1 MREPWGKPDL
11 PTGDS
16 HHLIY
21 HSADVAAVV
30 HELLLL
36 PSFRSHLEAAA
47 GVRVDD
53 DGIACLAALAFLHD
67 VGKLAPAFQ
76 AKGWPAGHGIT
87 PRDHLRCGW
96 RWLKR
101 EEPDNG
107 LDGNAVHIVRWPGI
121 QEWFKV
127 LFAHHGQPIAEPR
140 ESWATAAFNDPID
153 YSWKASEP
161 QIGRAMSAWFPE
173 SAAAAPPEPVP
184 RLAHHSAGLLAL
196 ADWIG
201 SDRGILASCRI
212 TTEAI
217 MLGCALARAW
227 LRTI

>member
-1 MREPWGKPDL
+1 M
-11 PTGDS
+11 
-16 HHLIY
+16 
-21 HSADVAAVV
+21 
-30 HELLLL
+30 
-36 PSFRSHLEAAA
+36 
-47 GVRVDD
+47 
-53 DGIACLAALAFLHD
+53 AL
-67 VGKLAPAFQ
+67 VE
-76 AKGWPAGHGIT
+76 
-87 PRDHLRCGW
+87 
-96 RWLKR
+96 R

-127 LFAHHGQPIAEPR
+127 LFAHHGQPIAEPP

-161 QIGRAMSAWFPE
+161 QMGRAMSAWFPE

-196 ADWIG
+196 AYWIG

-217 MLGCALARAW
+217 MPGCALARAW
-227 LRTI
+227 LRTIQLDTTLASLRGGADWKLLSDHRQPRPASRSWQKCRWTKPWSSSRPRPARARPRRHCGALPCCIRPGRWTAFTSPSRPGPPHGSGRAG